1 MTALIVGG
9 DHIESIR
16 REISLRGMS
25 RIEHWNGR
33 KPGDLRKTLP
43 KGTELVVVLYDSLSH
58 NMLKK
63 VSADT
68 AGSGIPVIHCRRSV
82 GILCNKLDALKIGP
96 HCIGT
101 AEGDADGCSLCM
113 GKFERLGNGRR
124 KDV

>member
-16 REISLRGMS
+16 RAISDRGMS

-43 KGTELVVVLYDSLSH
+43 KGTELVVILYDSLSH
-58 NMLKK
+58 NMLRK
-63 VSADT
+63 VNADT
-68 AGSGIPVIHCRRSV
+68 AGSGIPVIHCRRSL
-82 GILCNKLDALKIGP
+82 GLLCGKLDELKLG
-96 HCIGT
+96 GQSSDSV
-101 AEGDADGCSLCM
+101 GYDGSECSLCLDEYD
-113 GKFERLGNGRR
+113 KVANRRR

>member
-16 REISLRGMS
+16 KAISDRGLE

-43 KGTELVVVLYDSLSH
+43 KSTELVIVLYDSLSH

-63 VSADT
+63 VNADT
-68 AGSGIPVIHCRRSV
+68 SGSGIPVIHCRRSL
-82 GILCNKLDALKIGP
+82 GLLCRKLDEMGIGAQYNAT
-96 HCIGT
+96 G
-101 AEGDADGCSLCM
+101 EADVKGCSLCIEKYDIGTSGR
-113 GKFERLGNGRR
+113 GK
-124 KDV
+124 DI